1 MTKAEQLKR
10 AIDWII
16 ENKMEDRFCTV
27 CMHNSTPVIS
37 FLRLH
42 DMINTL
48 RGCTADV
55 RGSSFG
61 SLKEY
66 EVRHDGFLFV
76 CSSSDGVNK
85 PGQYR
90 LDGSIIKAEWA
101 A

>member
-1 MTKAEQLKR
+1 MSKGEQLQR
-10 AIDWII
+10 AVEWII
-16 ENKMEDRFCTV
+16 ANDMEDSFCTI
-27 CMHNSTPVIS
+27 CLHNGMPVIS

-48 RGCTADV
+48 RGCIADV

-90 LDGSIIKAEWA
+90 LDGSILKAEWVA
-101 A
+101 